1 VAQALLSSVEAEV
14 LALVGVTL
22 AALVIAAMFA
32 LSGARVVLVDFV
44 VLHPSDA
51 HTVTFDRFMVSVHR
65 ERERE
70 RERERGTDTDTRIHT
85 AMYIGADTDI
95 HTHTHT
101 L

>member
-70 RERERGTDTDTRIHT
+70 KERERHRHRHT
-85 AMYIGADTDI
+85 HTHCYVHWRGHR